1 MLQIFSRAE
10 RKSNRVLNIGFVTQD
25 GEISRQFREHVAQF
39 GGIKVSLVASERVTA
54 GFNGRGLSVFVYDL
68 DTASETTLQEFER
81 FMNQR
86 PQHLPVIVL
95 SPAVDDQLVRWFL
108 RLRVADW
115 VKTPLSPGELVTT
128 CARVLAQSSS
138 SKQEVKCLTFTGARG
153 GVGTTSIAIHAG
165 LLAAKRA
172 GPAAA
177 AACIVDL
184 DLLSGACAD
193 YLDLQPAWALDEIIA
208 NPSRLDIHML
218 DVMMATHAQG
228 VKVLSARRKYGEVSG
243 FAPEVITR
251 TLDLAS
257 QKYPNLVVDLPR
269 HAESWTDGVILGS
282 SAVYIVTDFSVP
294 GVKAAHRMA
303 QDIAS
308 QYAGE
313 VDPKVIIN
321 KYSRALFGSGLSAGD
336 VKGLL
341 GGRLAGYVSAEDSLL
356 KEAIDRGVPVTDIK
370 ARNAFVADIAKILG
384 Y

>member
-1 MLQIFSRAE
+1 MLQIFSRAV
-10 RKSNRVLNIGFVTQD
+10 RQSNRVLNIGFVTKD
-25 GEISRQFREHVAQF
+25 GEISRQFRDHAAQL

-54 GFNGRGLSVFVYDL
+54 DYDGRGLSVFVYDL
-68 DTASETTLQEFER
+68 DTASEAGLREFER

-86 PQHLPVIVL
+86 PQHLPVIVV

-115 VKTPLSPGELVTT
+115 MKTPLSPGELLST
-128 CARVLAQSSS
+128 CGRVLAQNSSG
-138 SKQEVKCLTFTGARG
+138 KQEVKCLTFMGARG

-165 LLAAKRA
+165 LLAAKHA

-184 DLLSGACAD
+184 DLTSGACAD
-193 YLDLQPAWALDEIIA
+193 YLDLQPAWALDDIIA
-208 NPSRLDIHML
+208 DPGRLDVHML
-218 DVMMATHAQG
+218 DVMTATHAQG
-228 VKVLSARRKYGEVSG
+228 LKVLSARRKYGQVSG

-257 QKYPNLVVDLPR
+257 QRYSNLVVDLPR

-282 SAVYIVTDFSVP
+282 SSVYIVTDFSVP

-303 QDIAS
+303 QDIAAH
-308 QYAGE
+308 YAGE
-313 VDPKVIIN
+313 VDPKVIIK
-321 KYSRALFGSGLSAGD
+321 KYSRALFGSGLSVSD
-336 VKGLL
+336 VRGLL
-341 GGRLAGYVSAEDSLL
+341 GERLAGYVSAEDSLL
-356 KEAIDRGVPVTDIK
+356 KEAIDRGIPVTDIK
-370 ARNAFVADIAKILG
+370 PRNAFVADIAKILG